1 MHRVI
6 TIDGPAGSGKGTVTK
21 LVAKELGFSAMDT
34 GTIYRSIGLYF
45 GRNNIA
51 ETEIETIKNELEKID
66 FKYIDDGD
74 KVTIMLNGEDVS
86 SKIRIPE
93 VDKYASIYS
102 QIFEIREHARKIQ
115 RKFAENHDC
124 IFEGRAMGSV
134 DFPDAFLKI
143 YLDAAPEERARRR
156 IKQNKEKGLETA
168 SFEDVLKEIKER
180 DYRDSHREI
189 EVLKVPDGGI
199 VVDSTNMTIEEVVKK
214 IVELA
219 RERM

>member
-1 MHRVI
+1 
-6 TIDGPAGSGKGTVTK
+6 
-21 LVAKELGFSAMDT
+21 
-34 GTIYRSIGLYF
+34 
-45 GRNNIA
+45 
-51 ETEIETIKNELEKID
+51 
-66 FKYIDDGD
+66 
-74 KVTIMLNGEDVS
+74 
-86 SKIRIPE
+86 
-93 VDKYASIYS
+93 
-102 QIFEIREHARKIQ
+102 
-115 RKFAENHDC
+115 
-124 IFEGRAMGSV
+124 MGSV